1 MRRLLFIAH
10 RLPYPPDK
18 GDRVRAFQEIKAL
31 GRDFEVVVAAPM
43 ERGQASAAA
52 DLAPWCDK
60 VIAVPAGR
68 VGRRVRG
75 MVAVLAGRSATEGF
89 VQPRALRRAIA
100 AEAASCP
107 FDLVLA
113 YSSGVV
119 PMALSVPAAAHVADL
134 VDADSAKWDAY
145 ASTAEGL
152 TRWLYH
158 REARGLGALERR
170 ALEACQAV
178 AVVSPAEA
186 AVLGGDW
193 PNLMVVRNGVDTRYF
208 APMLRTTKAAPSMV
222 FTGTMNYRPN
232 VEAVCWFAR
241 EVWPTVRRQIVG
253 AKFLIVGRH
262 PTPAV
267 RQLAQAPGVEVTGA
281 VDDVRPYL
289 AGALVALVPLH
300 LARGVQNKVLEAMAM
315 GRVVIATPQ
324 ATAGLDLPDKSGVV
338 HAEGPEQ
345 WYDAVLSLMR
355 HSQWRELL
363 ERSARRTV
371 LDYFQ
376 WDASLRPLVEVCKR
390 LCGQPSAQPAVAE
403 PVPSPAAS

>member
-10 RLPYPPDK
+10 RFPYPPDT
-18 GDRVRAFQEIKAL
+18 GERIRAFQEIKAL
-31 GRDFEVVVAAPM
+31 GRHFEVVVAAPL
-43 ERGQASAAA
+43 ERNQASVAA

-60 VIAVPAGR
+60 VIAVSVGRAGR
-68 VGRRVRG
+68 AVRG
-75 MVAVLAGRSATEGF
+75 MLGVLSGRSATEGF

-100 AEAASCP
+100 AEAASGP

-113 YSSGVV
+113 YSSGVL

-134 VDADSAKWDAY
+134 VDVDSAKWAAY
-145 ASTAEGL
+145 ASKAQGL
-152 TRWLYH
+152 TRWLYR
-158 REARGLGALERR
+158 REARGIAALERR

-186 AVLGGDW
+186 EVLGGDW
-193 PNLMVVRNGVDTRYF
+193 PNLMVVRNGVNSRYF
-208 APMLRTTKAAPSMV
+208 APMPRTPKAAPSMV
-222 FTGTMNYRPN
+222 FTGTMDYRPN
-232 VEAVCWFAR
+232 VEAVCWLVR
-241 EVWPTVRRQIVG
+241 EVWPMVKREVPG
-253 AKFLIVGRH
+253 AKFVIVGRN

-267 RQLAQAPGVEVTGA
+267 RQLAQLPGVQVTGA

-289 AGALVALVPLH
+289 AGALAAFVPLH

-324 ATAGLDLPDKSGVV
+324 ATAGLDLPPKSGVV

-345 WYDAVLSLMR
+345 WYDAVLSLIR

-390 LCGQPSAQPAVAE
+390 LTGQAWT
-403 PVPSPAAS
+403 PSPAATPAQSPAVS